1 MKRIAVYAD
10 FDFLSTAQEIGILG
24 YEHVRGKDYFVFE
37 YSRQWLK
44 QYGGIL
50 LSGDL
55 MNVPSLQ
62 YPRDHSVEGR
72 LQGKND
78 SVFGFVKDS
87 FPDRWGR
94 LLLDRRERLT
104 AQSEG
109 RPVRVLTNYDYL
121 TGIEDF
127 TRMGGI
133 RYKEENSD
141 SFINTS
147 AKYHV
152 PPIESLRAL
161 CDACHEIELAEERNE
176 LPEQRWLDQ
185 LVDPGTSL
193 GGARP
198 KANIVDTSGTL
209 YVAKFPSKRDLENTE
224 LIEHFSHQ
232 LAAKAGIN
240 VAKTRTIRISKD
252 RDLLISE
259 RFDRTAEG
267 RRIHFASA
275 MSLLG
280 LDDGAGSNT
289 GNGYLDIVD
298 FILRGCTD
306 VRKNLRELYRRV
318 AFNVMF
324 GNTDDHFRNHGFLL
338 TPKGWTLSPAYDI
351 NPGAKSHQCL
361 LIDSYTE
368 QSDINALLAA
378 SESYML
384 ERTEATE
391 IIEEVRATIKDWRKT
406 ATELQIPLKLL
417 GAYSMRWDEL

>member
-1 MKRIAVYAD
+1 MKRITVYAD
-10 FDFLSTAQEIGILG
+10 FDFLSAPQEIGILG
-24 YEHVRGKDYFVFE
+24 YEHVRGKDHFVFE
-37 YSRQWLK
+37 YSREWLK
-44 QYGGIL
+44 QYSGIL

-62 YPRDHSVEGR
+62 HPRG
-72 LQGKND
+72 ND
-78 SVFGFVKDS
+78 NVFGFVKDS

-109 RPVRVLTNYDYL
+109 RPMRKLTDYDYL
-121 TGIEDF
+121 VGIEDF

-133 RYKEENSD
+133 RYKEEENNG
-141 SFINTS
+141 FINAS
-147 AKYHV
+147 EKFLV

-185 LVDPGTSL
+185 LIDPGTSL

-198 KANIVDTSGTL
+198 KANVVDTDGTL
-209 YVAKFPSKRDLENTE
+209 YVAKFPSKKDLENTE

-232 LAAKAGIN
+232 LAAKTGIH

-252 RDLLISE
+252 RDLLLSE
-259 RFDRTAEG
+259 RFDRTREG

-280 LDDGAGSNT
+280 LDDGAGCGT

-298 FILRGCTD
+298 FILHGCTD
-306 VRKNLRELYRRV
+306 VRQNLRELYRRV
-318 AFNVMF
+318 AFNIMF

-361 LIDSYTE
+361 LIDAYTE
-368 QSDINALLAA
+368 ESDINVLLSA
-378 SESYML
+378 SENYML
-384 ERTEATE
+384 ERQEATE
-391 IIEEVRATIKDWRKT
+391 IIEEVRAVIKDWRKT
-406 ATELQIPLKLL
+406 ATDMQIPLKQL

>member
-1 MKRIAVYAD
+1 MKRIIVYAD
-10 FDFLSTAQEIGILG
+10 FDFLTSPEEIGTLG
-24 YEHVRGKDYFVFE
+24 YEHVRGKDHFVFE
-37 YSRQWLK
+37 YSHEWLK
-44 QYGGIL
+44 QHGGIV

-62 YPRDHSVEGR
+62 HPRGT
-72 LQGKND
+72 D

-94 LLLDRRERLT
+94 LLLDRRERLK
-104 AQSEG
+104 AQVEG
-109 RPVRVLTNYDYL
+109 RPVRTLTNYDYL

-133 RYKEENSD
+133 RYKEEDSD
-141 SFINTS
+141 GYINVS
-147 AKYHV
+147 GKYLV
-152 PPIESLRAL
+152 PPIESLCAL
-161 CDACHEIELAEERNE
+161 CDACHEIELSEERNE

-185 LVDPGTSL
+185 LIDPGTSL

-198 KANIVDTSGTL
+198 KANVVDNDGKL
-209 YVAKFPSKRDLENTE
+209 YVAKFPSKKDLENTE

-240 VAKTRTIRISKD
+240 AAKTRTIKISKD
-252 RDLLISE
+252 CDLLLSE

-280 LDDGAGSNT
+280 FDDGAGSST

-306 VRKNLRELYRRV
+306 VRQNLRELYRRV
-318 AFNVMF
+318 AFNIMF

-351 NPGAKSHQCL
+351 NPGTKSHQCL
-361 LIDSYTE
+361 LIDAYTE
-368 QSDINALLAA
+368 ESDINVLLSA
-378 SESYML
+378 SENYML
-384 ERTEATE
+384 ELQEASE
-391 IIEEVRATIKDWRKT
+391 IIEEVRTAIKDWRKV
-406 ATELQIPLKLL
+406 ATELQMPLKLL
-417 GAYSMRWDEL
+417 EPYSIRWDKS

>member
-1 MKRIAVYAD
+1 MKRITVYAD
-10 FDFLSTAQEIGILG
+10 FDFLSGPQEIGVLG
-24 YEHVRGKDYFVFE
+24 YEHVRGKDHFVFE
-37 YSRQWLK
+37 YSREWLK
-44 QYGGIL
+44 QHGGLL

-62 YPRDHSVEGR
+62 HPRSS
-72 LQGKND
+72 D
-78 SVFGFVKDS
+78 SIFGFVKDS

-94 LLLDRRERLT
+94 LLLDRRERLM

-127 TRMGGI
+127 TCMGGL
-133 RYKEENSD
+133 RYKEEDSD
-141 SFINTS
+141 DYINAS
-147 AKYHV
+147 AKYLV

-176 LPEQRWLDQ
+176 LPEQCWLDQ
-185 LVDPGTSL
+185 LIDPGTSL

-198 KANIVDTSGTL
+198 KANVVDTDGTL
-209 YVAKFPSKRDLENTE
+209 YVAKFPSKKDLENTE

-232 LAAKAGIN
+232 LASKAGIR

-252 RDLLISE
+252 RDLLLSE
-259 RFDRTAEG
+259 RFDRTKDG

-280 LDDGAGSNT
+280 LDDGAGSST

-306 VRKNLRELYRRV
+306 VRQNLRELYRRV

-368 QSDINALLAA
+368 QSDINALLSV

-384 ERTEATE
+384 ERQEATE
-391 IIEEVRATIKDWRKT
+391 IIEQVRTAIKDWRKT

-417 GAYSMRWDEL
+417 GSYSMRWDGLKP